1 MGKITELSQGSLNGL
16 RRQLNE
22 CIENAYNK
30 GYTDGKKEP
39 NEEHEE
45 YIRNL
50 VNKAKQE
57 GYDTGYNNALEEFCK
72 LYGYENDY
80 KEFFLNV
87 YAKPP
92 FHENITLFDAVAR
105 YGIATVMADFKKW
118 QEQKKQNEEIKVG
131 DIVIWENATDFP
143 FIITLSNCQ
152 TYVAMTKEGSFTH
165 FKPNS
170 KLKKIGNVS
179 DKLQTLLDK
188 LKGDKE

>member
-1 MGKITELSQGSLNGL
+1 
-16 RRQLNE
+16 
-22 CIENAYNK
+22 
-30 GYTDGKKEP
+30 
-39 NEEHEE
+39 
-45 YIRNL
+45 
-50 VNKAKQE
+50 
-57 GYDTGYNNALEEFCK
+57 
-72 LYGYENDY
+72 
-80 KEFFLNV
+80 
-87 YAKPP
+87 
-92 FHENITLFDAVAR
+92 
-105 YGIATVMADFKKW
+105 MADFKKW